1 MPMPAMTL
9 LAIPGRRRQTIDVA
23 VEADRRGIAGIYI
36 PSPGEAL
43 GLSGS
48 LALATKNLTIAT
60 SIQPI
65 YFQNALTL
73 ASQAS
78 YLNEVSEGRFKLGL
92 GVSHEPMLDRVGVG
106 KRGKPL
112 ADIRQYVEDLRASDP
127 APGKP
132 ELGLPPL
139 LFAALRDKMI
149 ATSVELGEG
158 TIFANISLND
168 APRAVAQIPQERRD
182 AGYIV
187 ANMIPT
193 IIDDD
198 KEAAAAR
205 HRASLQSYAMLPNYR
220 NYWRAAGYA
229 DEMDQIEA
237 AITDGNL
244 DMIPELMSDR
254 WLSSFTLY
262 GSAAEVREGV
272 QAWFDAGVSTPILVP
287 GAVKGGHLGGAQRVI
302 DTFATD

>member
-1 MPMPAMTL
+1 MPMPALTL
-9 LAIPGRRRQTIDVA
+9 LAIPGRRRQTIETA
-23 VEADRRGIAGIYI
+23 VEADRRGFAGIYI

-43 GLSGS
+43 GLAGS
-48 LALATKNLTIAT
+48 LAVATKDITIAT

-65 YFQNALTL
+65 YFQNAMTL

-92 GVSHEPMLDRVGVG
+92 GVSHEPMLDRVGVQ

-112 ADIRQYVEDLRASDP
+112 ADIRQYVEDLRAADP

-132 ELGLPPL
+132 DLGLPPL

-149 ATSVELGEG
+149 ATSVELGDG

-168 APRAVAQIPQERRD
+168 AARAVAQIPQERRD

-198 KEAAAAR
+198 KEAAASR
-205 HRASLQSYAMLPNYR
+205 HRQSLQSYAMLPNYR
-220 NYWRAAGYA
+220 NYWRQAGYA
-229 DEMDQIEA
+229 DEMDQIEQ
-237 AITDGNL
+237 AIDAGETDR
-244 DMIPELMSDR
+244 IPSLMSDR

-262 GSAAEVREGV
+262 GPAAEVRERA
-272 QAWFDAGVSTPILVP
+272 QEWFDAGVSTPILVP
-287 GAVKGGHLGGAQRVI
+287 GAVKGGHLGGAQRVM
-302 DTFATD
+302 DTFS